1 MVRHFSFC
9 IGLLIIL
16 TSYLWTNCSAA
27 ALSMED
33 KFRELELRLG
43 TTEARSVQV
52 EEKMSQLE
60 AQLELNVSLINL
72 HQFGIDYILKKS

>member
-1 MVRHFSFC
+1 
-9 IGLLIIL
+9 
-16 TSYLWTNCSAA
+16 
-27 ALSMED
+27 MED

-52 EEKMSQLE
+52 EEKVSQLE